1 MRRAT
6 PSGNPGRQGLSR
18 FRSPEPVEGPSAT
31 TSPRASRTPPHRRSR
46 ESGNPG
52 QGRGAGPSP
61 SRVLPRPE
69 GPSYRRKPVSRGAP
83 GGDTKPASGPAP
95 PTPPP
100 THIAGA
106 LRDSVR
112 PEPVEG
118 PSPTRSPPARRSRTP
133 SVIPAKAGIQRGGVR
148 QPDTASASG
157 TAPPTVVPAK
167 AGTQGRGAARGVS
180 VSRHSCESRYP
191 EVRRAAGIAGAP
203 DSVRRSKGALH
214 HHQPPRSHRSPTVV
228 PALLPHERNP
238 CGNPTQNR
246 KRPAPP
252 TVVLAKAGTQG
263 RGAAR
268 GASASRTS
276 HTRHRRT
283 GESRYPEVRR
293 AAARPHPHRRRA
305 STLPRV
311 PHTPSHRRSREPR
324 AGARRGASPPLELPT
339 PATVV
344 PAKAGIQRCAGRGT
358 PPPTCPRV
366 TAPPHRRSPAKAGTQ
381 GRGAARGTAPSGL
394 QSRIQKH
401 PDTTPLPPRRPLP
414 YPPPMHHA
422 RKHTGH
428 KPTTPRMPRQP
439 AQNASENT
447 QNPLVSDQTSRI
459 CRGQFCRRLVSHI
472 AKSPLKQFESSTAE
486 EPPGG
491 RPSPRDAICN
501 KPETNTLRRRATLN
515 AT

>member
-1 MRRAT
+1 MPVRALE
-6 PSGNPGRQGLSR
+6 GR
-18 FRSPEPVEGPSAT
+18 
-31 TSPRASRTPPHRRSR
+31 
-46 ESGNPG
+46 
-52 QGRGAGPSP
+52 GRGAVSV
-61 SRVLPRPE
+61 SRHSCEGRNPE
-69 GPSYRRKPVSRGAP
+69 GP
-83 GGDTKPASGPAP
+83 GGR
-95 PTPPP
+95 TPLP

-118 PSPTRSPPARRSRTP
+118 FPPPPRSPR
-133 SVIPAKAGIQRGGVR
+133 
-148 QPDTASASG
+148 ASPH
-157 TAPPTVVPAK
+157 PPTVVPRK
-167 AGTQGRGAARGVS
+167 REPRAGARCGAVS
-180 VSRHSCESRYP
+180 VSRHSCEGRNP
-191 EVRRAAGIAGAP
+191 EGRGAVTRH
-203 DSVRRSKGALH
+203 STCKR
-214 HHQPPRSHRSPTVV
+214 HRPPTVV
-228 PALLPHERNP
+228 PAF
-238 CGNPTQNR
+238 
-246 KRPAPP
+246 
-252 TVVLAKAGTQG
+252 AGTQG
-263 RGAAR
+263 RGTAR

-283 GESRYPEVRR
+283 RKPGG
-293 AAARPHPHRRRA
+293 A
-305 STLPRV
+305 
-311 PHTPSHRRSREPR
+311 PSGGPPPTHI
-324 AGARRGASPPLELPT
+324 AGAIRTLSAAGPSPSLELPT

-344 PAKAGIQRCAGRGT
+344 PAKAGIQRCAGRRHA
-358 PPPTCPRV
+358 PTN
-366 TAPPHRRSPAKAGTQ
+366 PHRRRASRFRRSLSGSQGPSATTSPRASHRTPAIVVPAKAGIQRCAGRRHAPTNPRASHRSPPPSFSRKREPRA
-381 GRGAARGTAPSGL
+381 GARRGALPDSNPN
-394 QSRIQKH
+394 SKH

>member
-1 MRRAT
+1 MPFALSLSKGPPPPTAPRVRST
-6 PSGNPGRQGLSR
+6 PPTVVPGHSCEGRSRGAGCGNPTQPRLVCKR
-18 FRSPEPVEGPSAT
+18 PRS
-31 TSPRASRTPPHRRSR
+31 PHRRSR

-52 QGRGAGPSP
+52 QGRGAGPP
-61 SRVLPRPE
+61 PPLELPPHPP
-69 GPSYRRKPVSRGAP
+69 PSYRRKPVSRGAP
-83 GGDTKPASGPAP
+83 GGGTFA
-95 PTPPP
+95 PP

-118 PSPTRSPPARRSRTP
+118 PSATTSPRASRTP
-133 SVIPAKAGIQRGGVR
+133 
-148 QPDTASASG
+148 
-157 TAPPTVVPAK
+157 PPPSFPK
-167 AGTQGRGAARGVS
+167 AGTQGRGPRGRLRLAS
-180 VSRHSCESRYP
+180 FLRRQESRG
-191 EVRRAAGIAGAP
+191 AG
-203 DSVRRSKGALH
+203 
-214 HHQPPRSHRSPTVV
+214 
-228 PALLPHERNP
+228 
-238 CGNPTQNR
+238 CGNPTQHLQAAPLPPPSFSR
-246 KRPAPP
+246 KREPR
-252 TVVLAKAGTQG
+252 AGAR
-263 RGAAR
+263 RGAVS
-268 GASASRTS
+268 GSRTS

-293 AAARPHPHRRRA
+293 AAARPHQPTSQARFEIPFA
-305 STLPRV
+305 LSLSKGPPPPTA
-311 PHTPSHRRSREPR
+311 PR
-324 AGARRGASPPLELPT
+324 AHT

-344 PAKAGIQRCAGRGT
+344 LGNPGQGRGAGPSPSV
-358 PPPTCPRV
+358 PPF
-366 TAPPHRRSPAKAGTQ
+366 AGTQ
-381 GRGAARGTAPSGL
+381 GRGAAHGARGAPVSNPAL
-394 QSRIQKH
+394 QKH
-401 PDTTPLPPRRPLP
+401 PDTTPLPARRPLP